1 MFGAA
6 KVRKYSLT
14 QCSMYTPTAAWQGA
28 IKKVV
33 DENKEQKAREKGES
47 LAQQIDRLSSKGA
60 SGEQPSA
67 ATLELIRKER
77 ATVDLAKYE
86 KVSWYKSVASGVAN
100 KAGSAA
106 KMAKNGATYL
116 KDGAVA
122 TGKSAGRM
130 LVARNN

>member
-6 KVRKYSLT
+6 KYRKYSLT

-33 DENKEQKAREKGES
+33 DENKEQKVREKGES

-60 SGEQPSA
+60 GQQPSA

-77 ATVDLAKYE
+77 STVDLAKYE
-86 KVSWYKSVASGVAN
+86 KVSWYKSVAN

-106 KMAKNGATYL
+106 KMAKTGAKAAAKMAATGAT
-116 KDGAVA
+116 KAKNGAVA
-122 TGKSAGRM
+122 
-130 LVARNN
+130 